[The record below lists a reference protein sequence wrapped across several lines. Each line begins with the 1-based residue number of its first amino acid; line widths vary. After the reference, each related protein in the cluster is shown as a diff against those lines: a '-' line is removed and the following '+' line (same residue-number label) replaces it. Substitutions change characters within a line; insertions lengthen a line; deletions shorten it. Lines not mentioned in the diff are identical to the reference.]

1 MEVVRRCFKVNRAV
15 VHALP
20 HRLVSGGLLQEL
32 IGVMGT
38 DKEAKNQYCGIH
50 LSMSDSTMNGMTDDD
65 AWRRPVFASWSEKK
79 KTSVWG
85 PKWL

>member
-1 MEVVRRCFKVNRAV
+1 
-15 VHALP
+15 
-20 HRLVSGGLLQEL
+20 
-32 IGVMGT
+32 MGT